1 MQVSTTD
8 VSEYYGETLQTN
20 DDLKTNVCSC
30 SAEPPEHIMEIMA
43 ELDDEILTK
52 FYGCGSPIP
61 DALEGKTILDLGCG
75 TGTFAIMLKTRHPT
89 ARVTGLDCDP
99 DILIQAQKKKLSAGV
114 DITFDESM
122 SYTTPY
128 SEATFDTVF
137 SSLFFHH
144 LKSVEKLRTFR
155 EVYRVLEPG
164 GFFHVCDWGRPSNSV
179 SRAMSLC
186 VQLLDGLEVTR
197 DNIEGRLPSF
207 IKGVGFEEVNQL
219 GRVET
224 ILGTLHFISAKK
236 PRN

>member
-1 MQVSTTD
+1 MMTSSENNHYIPALKHSWLTRFYDPVVALSTREK
-8 VSEYYGETLQTN
+8 VFREKLLAQ
-20 DDLKTNVCSC
+20 
-30 SAEPPEHIMEIMA
+30 AEINPG
-43 ELDDEILTK
+43 DRV
-52 FYGCGSPIP
+52 
-61 DALEGKTILDLGCG
+61 LDLGCG
-75 TGTFAIMLKTRHPT
+75 TGTFAIMLKTRYPT

-99 DILIQAQKKKLSAGV
+99 DILIQAQKKKLSVGV

-128 SEATFDTVF
+128 SESEFDTVF

-144 LKSVEKLRTFR
+144 IKSVEKLRTIR

-179 SRAMSLC
+179 SRVMSLC

-236 PRN
+236 PKN

>member
-1 MQVSTTD
+1 MTSSENNHYIPALKYPWLTRFYDPVVALSTRAR
-8 VSEYYGETLQTN
+8 VFREKLMAQ
-20 DDLKTNVCSC
+20 
-30 SAEPPEHIMEIMA
+30 AEINPG
-43 ELDDEILTK
+43 DRV
-52 FYGCGSPIP
+52 
-61 DALEGKTILDLGCG
+61 LDLGCG

>member
-1 MQVSTTD
+1 MTSSENNHYIPALKHPWLTRFYDPVVALSTREK
-8 VSEYYGETLQTN
+8 VFRAKLLAQ
-20 DDLKTNVCSC
+20 
-30 SAEPPEHIMEIMA
+30 AEINPG
-43 ELDDEILTK
+43 DRV
-52 FYGCGSPIP
+52 
-61 DALEGKTILDLGCG
+61 LDLGCG
-75 TGTFAIMLKTRHPT
+75 TGTFAIMLKTRYPT

-99 DILIQAQKKKLSAGV
+99 DILTQAQKKKLSAGV

-128 SEATFDTVF
+128 SESEFDTVF

-144 LKSVEKLRTFR
+144 LKSVEKLRTIR

-179 SRAMSLC
+179 SRVMSLC

-197 DNIEGRLPSF
+197 DNIEGRLPSL

-224 ILGTLHFISAKK
+224 VLGTLHFISAKK

>member
-1 MQVSTTD
+1 MMTSSENNHYIPALKHSWLTRFYDPVVAMTTREK
-8 VSEYYGETLQTN
+8 VFRTKLLAQ
-20 DDLKTNVCSC
+20 
-30 SAEPPEHIMEIMA
+30 AEINPG
-43 ELDDEILTK
+43 DRV
-52 FYGCGSPIP
+52 
-61 DALEGKTILDLGCG
+61 LDLGCG
-75 TGTFAIMLKTRHPT
+75 TGTLAIMLKTRYPNV
-89 ARVTGLDCDP
+89 RVTGLDCDP
-99 DILIQAQKKKLSAGV
+99 DILIQAHKKKLSAGV

-128 SEATFDTVF
+128 SEGAFDTVF

-179 SRAMSLC
+179 SRVMSLC
-186 VQLLDGLEVTR
+186 VQLLDGLEVTC

-207 IKGVGFEEVNQL
+207 IKGVGFEEVSQL

-224 ILGTLHFISAKK
+224 VLGTLDFISAKK